1 MSSPTDA
8 LRKELEHPKS
18 QRVLDIQAMLK
29 AGGCPQEEL
38 ESATLEH
45 LGNIAKLNQ
54 EPAPT
59 SRPDKRTEW
68 QEFLQELQHPK
79 SQRVVDIQRDLKTN
93 GCPDETLETET
104 LDRLLYLKK
113 ERATAAATKVAE
125 VLQWMR
131 QTTGKPGK
139 LEAAG
144 SIWAYADRWDTMPDT
159 EKTNPTIAQKALE
172 KGFYFAATTWKPGTN
187 QTQDEHTWL
196 GGVDTETF
204 ISFVGQRLDNGT
216 EKDIELARVGA
227 VAAKTLMSQNPRR
240 PSRPPTKA
248 PVDDLE
254 PS

>member
-38 ESATLEH
+38 EAATLEH
-45 LGNIAKLNQ
+45 LTNLSQMKETLTPAEAKRL
-54 EPAPT
+54 EG
-59 SRPDKRTEW
+59 
-68 QEFLQELQHPK
+68 QEFLKELENPK

-113 ERATAAATKVAE
+113 ERATATATKVAE

-248 PVDDLE
+248 PADDLE